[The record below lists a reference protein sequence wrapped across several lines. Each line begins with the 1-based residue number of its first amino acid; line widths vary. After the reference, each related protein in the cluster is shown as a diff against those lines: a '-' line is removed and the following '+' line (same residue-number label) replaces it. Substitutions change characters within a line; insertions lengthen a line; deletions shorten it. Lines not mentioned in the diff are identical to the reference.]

1 MADEIDTQPI
11 VESISGLTKTTE
23 KLVGVQKAE
32 GDKARKERKDELAAS
47 RKAIKDAKKDNKG
60 FKRLE
65 IRHQELLE
73 KGKQERAI
81 SEEMSRSVADSLNIN
96 LDELQLRKDQ
106 KQALDNQKAALEQI
120 EVAIKAAGGDPA
132 LNADFQRKT
141 LAFQDAEKAQQAQ
154 SRTTE
159 VTANERLEEMKA
171 QLEANGQVAT
181 DSAKYNKLQYEIQ
194 KSELAER
201 LKNADN
207 SAAQKEIRD
216 EQTALATKQG
226 GFLGKIAEGVGGL
239 KEGVKNAKK
248 NAGKGV
254 MAILKGTLIAGFA
267 LAMVAFLNSKYWEDT
282 KKVIV
287 EDILPGLQK
296 FFGFLKENALA
307 ISVGFAAIVAV
318 LAIAKVLGYLQKIK
332 LAFIAVKAAFLAMK
346 VFMMSTLLPTITAAL
361 APLVPFIAI
370 GVAIAAAIAILIG
383 GVMAAFEDFQKT
395 LKETGSIGE
404 ALKVG
409 AAKFIGFILGI
420 IPDLVLKLV
429 GFVAGL
435 FGFDDFKKKV
445 STIDPIQFI
454 ADGFKDMFD
463 KIQAFFGRL
472 FTNPVGAI
480 IQLIGDTM
488 KMYTDFGGF
497 IYRKVLK
504 PAIDWIGNLFGVT
517 DASGQ
522 LEGFVGD
529 KLNKILNFAAE
540 IYEQYIKPIVDWV
553 SDLFSKVASPVGAAL
568 SNAADMAKNF
578 IKTVL
583 RSVLPKPGGSLFSIA
598 GIASKAIPKGVYEFA
613 GLNPETGDLIAPAV
627 GGGDLKPT
635 TDGRA
640 QQINEAGVARSG
652 GGGGT
657 VVVDAKSANVVNS
670 NSNSSATFTS
680 TNLTNSNPTVAQ
692 LALSY

>member
-1 MADEIDTQPI
+1 MAAKDFQDLIKAQMETTRALMSAEEAANYDTI
-11 VESISGLTKTTE
+11 IAE
-23 KLVGVQKAE
+23 KQLQFNKNNE
-32 GDKARKERKDELAAS
+32 KARKAADTRKDNAAKKAQDGNDES
-47 RKAIKDAKKDNKG
+47 TQIAKDSEKSITQFGPTVTKGLENLRKEQKDAK
-60 FKRLE
+60 
-65 IRHQELLE
+65 
-73 KGKQERAI
+73 
-81 SEEMSRSVADSLNIN
+81 
-96 LDELQLRKDQ
+96 
-106 KQALDNQKAALEQI
+106 QKA
-120 EVAIKAAGGDPA
+120 GG
-132 LNADFQRKT
+132 
-141 LAFQDAEKAQQAQ
+141 AFKSDKKYQDATQKINELEGIQVTRGLEGASLLQAQ
-154 SRTTE
+154 VALLGNNLGEFASDSKEYQKKSYQAQIATL
-159 VTANERLEEMKA
+159 NERLANPDLSSSAREEIENEK
-171 QLEANGQVAT
+171 
-181 DSAKYNKLQYEIQ
+181 
-194 KSELAER
+194 
-201 LKNADN
+201 
-207 SAAQKEIRD
+207 
-216 EQTALATKQG
+216 TALAKKQG
-226 GFLGKIAEGVGGL
+226 GLLGKIAGGIGGL
-239 KEGVKNAKK
+239 KDAAKNAKK

-287 EDILPGLQK
+287 EDILPGVQK

-332 LAFIAVKAAFLAMK
+332 LAFIAVKAAFLAVK

-370 GVAIAAAIAILIG
+370 GVAIAAAIAVVIG

-395 LKETGSIGE
+395 LKETGSISE

-420 IPDLVLKLV
+420 IPSLVLKLV

-454 ADGFKDMFD
+454 ADAFKDMFD

-472 FTNPVGAI
+472 FTNPVAAI
-480 IQLIGDTM
+480 NQLIGDTM
-488 KMYTDFGGF
+488 TMITDFGGF
-497 IYRKVLK
+497 IYRTVLK
-504 PAIDWIGNLFGVT
+504 PAIDWVGNLFGVT
-517 DASGQ
+517 DTSGQ

-578 IKTVL
+578 IKTIL

-670 NSNSSATFTS
+670 NSTSSATFTS
-680 TNLTNSNPTVAQ
+680 TSLQHPNPTVSQ
-692 LALSY
+692 LAMSY

>member
-1 MADEIDTQPI
+1 MADEEI
-11 VESISGLTKTTE
+11 VSSISGLRKTI
-23 KLVGVQKAE
+23 QKQVDERQAE
-32 GDKARKERKDELAAS
+32 ADKVREDRKELLAAS
-47 RKAIKDAKKDNKG
+47 RKSMKDAKKAKKYTGKKG
-60 FKRLE
+60 FNALKA
-65 IRHQELLE
+65 RHEELKE
-73 KGKQERAI
+73 SGKLERAI
-81 SEEMSRSVADSLNIN
+81 SSEVSRSSA
-96 LDELQLRKDQ
+96 
-106 KQALDNQKAALEQI
+106 AALGISEEELRARKEQLI
-120 EVAIKAAGGDPA
+120 LQKDNKFATEQLAESIKSSTVDQ
-132 LNADFQRKT
+132 F
-141 LAFQDAEKAQQAQ
+141 AEQKNQAEILKA
-154 SRTTE
+154 T
-159 VTANERLEEMKA
+159 
-171 QLEANGQVAT
+171 LEANGQVAT

-216 EQTALATKQG
+216 EQTALAAKQG
-226 GFLGKIAEGVGGL
+226 GFLGKIAEGIGGL
-239 KEGVKNAKK
+239 KEGIQNAKK

-287 EDILPGLQK
+287 EDILPGVQK

-307 ISVGFAAIVAV
+307 ISVGFAGIVAV

-332 LAFIAVKAAFLAMK
+332 IAFIAVKAAFLAVK

-370 GVAIAAAIAILIG
+370 GVAIAAAIAVVIG

-395 LKETGSIGE
+395 LKETGSISE

-420 IPDLVLKLV
+420 IPSLVLKLV

-454 ADGFKDMFD
+454 ADAFKDMFD

-472 FTNPVGAI
+472 FTNPVAAI
-480 IQLIGDTM
+480 NQLIGDTM
-488 KMYTDFGGF
+488 TMITDFGGF
-497 IYRKVLK
+497 IYRTVLK
-504 PAIDWIGNLFGVT
+504 PAIDWVGNLFGVT
-517 DASGQ
+517 DTSGQ

-578 IKTVL
+578 IKTIL

-657 VVVDAKSANVVNS
+657 IVVDAKSANVVNS

-680 TNLTNSNPTVAQ
+680 TPLTNSNPTVAT
-692 LALSY
+692 LAMSY

>member
-1 MADEIDTQPI
+1 MADEEI
-11 VESISGLTKTTE
+11 VSSISGLRKTIQKQVDE
-23 KLVGVQKAE
+23 RKAE
-32 GDKARKERKDELAAS
+32 ADKVREDREELLAAS
-47 RKAIKDAKKDNKG
+47 RKSMKDAKKANKYTGKKG
-60 FKRLE
+60 FNTLKA
-65 IRHQELLE
+65 RHQELIE

-81 SEEMSRSVADSLNIN
+81 SSEVSRSSA
-96 LDELQLRKDQ
+96 
-106 KQALDNQKAALEQI
+106 AALGISEEELRARKEQLI
-120 EVAIKAAGGDPA
+120 LQKDNKFATEQLAESIKSSAVDQ
-132 LNADFQRKT
+132 F
-141 LAFQDAEKAQQAQ
+141 AEQKNQAEILKA
-154 SRTTE
+154 T
-159 VTANERLEEMKA
+159 
-171 QLEANGQVAT
+171 LEANGQVAT

-226 GFLGKIAEGVGGL
+226 GFLGKIAEGIGGL
-239 KEGVKNAKK
+239 KEGIQNAKK

-287 EDILPGLQK
+287 EDILPGVQK

-332 LAFIAVKAAFLAMK
+332 IAFIAVKAAFLAMK

-454 ADGFKDMFD
+454 ADAFKDMFD

-670 NSNSSATFTS
+670 NSSSSATFTS

>member
-1 MADEIDTQPI
+1 MADEEI
-11 VESISGLTKTTE
+11 VSSISGLRKTIQKQVDE
-23 KLVGVQKAE
+23 RKAE
-32 GDKARKERKDELAAS
+32 ADKVREDREELLAAS
-47 RKAIKDAKKDNKG
+47 RKSMKDAKKANKYTGKKG
-60 FKRLE
+60 FNTLKA
-65 IRHQELLE
+65 RHQELIE

-81 SEEMSRSVADSLNIN
+81 SSEVSRSSA
-96 LDELQLRKDQ
+96 
-106 KQALDNQKAALEQI
+106 AALGISEEELRARKEQLI
-120 EVAIKAAGGDPA
+120 LQKDNKFATEQLAESIKSSAVDQ
-132 LNADFQRKT
+132 F
-141 LAFQDAEKAQQAQ
+141 AEQKNQAEILKA
-154 SRTTE
+154 T
-159 VTANERLEEMKA
+159 
-171 QLEANGQVAT
+171 LEANGQVAT

-226 GFLGKIAEGVGGL
+226 GFLGKIAEGIGGL
-239 KEGVKNAKK
+239 KEGIQNAKK

-307 ISVGFAAIVAV
+307 ISVSFAAIVAV

-472 FTNPVGAI
+472 FTNPVAAI
-480 IQLIGDTM
+480 NQLIGDTLT
-488 KMYTDFGGF
+488 MYTDFGGF

-670 NSNSSATFTS
+670 NSSSSATFTS

>member
-1 MADEIDTQPI
+1 MAAKDFQELIKAQMETTRALLSAEEAKRYDTI
-11 VESISGLTKTTE
+11 ISE
-23 KLVGVQKAE
+23 KQLQFDKNNE
-32 GDKARKERKDELAAS
+32 KARKAAETRRDNATKKAEDGNDESTQIASGTEKSITQLGPTVTKSLENLRKEQ
-47 RKAIKDAKKDNKG
+47 KDAKK
-60 FKRLE
+60 
-65 IRHQELLE
+65 I
-73 KGKQERAI
+73 
-81 SEEMSRSVADSLNIN
+81 
-96 LDELQLRKDQ
+96 
-106 KQALDNQKAALEQI
+106 
-120 EVAIKAAGGDPA
+120 AGG
-132 LNADFQRKT
+132 
-141 LAFQDAEKAQQAQ
+141 AFKSDKKYQDVTQEINKLEGIQVTAGLKGASLLQAQ
-154 SRTTE
+154 VALLGNNLGEFASDSKEYQKKSYQAQIATL
-159 VTANERLEEMKA
+159 NERLANPDLSSSAREEIENEK
-171 QLEANGQVAT
+171 
-181 DSAKYNKLQYEIQ
+181 
-194 KSELAER
+194 
-201 LKNADN
+201 
-207 SAAQKEIRD
+207 
-216 EQTALATKQG
+216 TALAKKQG

-287 EDILPGLQK
+287 EDILPGVQK

-395 LKETGSIGE
+395 LKETGSISE

-454 ADGFKDMFD
+454 ADAFKDMFD

-472 FTNPVGAI
+472 FTNPVAAI
-480 IQLIGDTM
+480 NQLIGDTLT
-488 KMYTDFGGF
+488 MYTDFGGF

-670 NSNSSATFTS
+670 NSSSSATFTS

>member
-1 MADEIDTQPI
+1 MAAKDFQELIKAQQET
-11 VESISGLTKTTE
+11 TKALMSTE
-23 KLVGVQKAE
+23 EA
-32 GDKARKERKDELAAS
+32 ARYTALLAERKLEFD
-47 RKAIKDAKKDNKG
+47 KKS
-60 FKRLE
+60 
-65 IRHQELLE
+65 Q
-73 KGKQERAI
+73 
-81 SEEMSRSVADSLNIN
+81 
-96 LDELQLRKDQ
+96 
-106 KQALDNQKAALEQI
+106 
-120 EVAIKAAGGDPA
+120 AIKAGLEAKKTEADEAAEGRKEQAATEASNAKKESDKKLLQIQETPA
-132 LNADFQRKT
+132 FLRTAEEQGIFLQENNRK
-141 LAFQDAEKAQQAQ
+141 
-154 SRTTE
+154 
-159 VTANERLEEMKA
+159 LEEQATTDGIAFKDTKKWQKNQNDMGINDLKIREE
-171 QLEANGQVAT
+171 EAGK
-181 DSAKYNKLQYEIQ
+181 DISA
-194 KSELAER
+194 S
-201 LKNADN
+201 
-207 SAAQKEIRD
+207 SQKEIDD
-216 EQTALATKQG
+216 EKAKLQEKNQSL
-226 GFLGKIAEGVGGL
+226 LGKIAGGIMGL
-239 KEGVKNAKK
+239 KDAAKDK
-248 NAGKGV
+248 LKSASKGI

-287 EDILPGLQK
+287 EDILPGVQK

-332 LAFIAVKAAFLAMK
+332 IAFIAVKAAFLAMK

-454 ADGFKDMFD
+454 ADAFKDMFD

-670 NSNSSATFTS
+670 NSSSSATFTS

>member
-1 MADEIDTQPI
+1 MAAKDFQELIKAQMETTRALLSAEEAKRYDTI
-11 VESISGLTKTTE
+11 ISE
-23 KLVGVQKAE
+23 KQLQFDKNNE
-32 GDKARKERKDELAAS
+32 KARKAAETRRDNATKKAEDGNDESTQIASGTEKSITQLGPTVTKSLENLRKEQ
-47 RKAIKDAKKDNKG
+47 KDAKKIAG
-60 FKRLE
+60 GAFKSDKKYQDVTQKINE
-65 IRHQELLE
+65 IE
-73 KGKQERAI
+73 GKQVTQGLEGA
-81 SEEMSRSVADSLNIN
+81 SL
-96 LDELQLRKDQ
+96 L
-106 KQALDNQKAALEQI
+106 
-120 EVAIKAAGGDPA
+120 
-132 LNADFQRKT
+132 
-141 LAFQDAEKAQQAQ
+141 QAQ
-154 SRTTE
+154 VALLGNNLGEFASDSKEYQKKSYQAQIATL
-159 VTANERLEEMKA
+159 NERLANPDLSSSAREEIENEK
-171 QLEANGQVAT
+171 
-181 DSAKYNKLQYEIQ
+181 
-194 KSELAER
+194 
-201 LKNADN
+201 
-207 SAAQKEIRD
+207 
-216 EQTALATKQG
+216 TALAKKQG

-254 MAILKGTLIAGFA
+254 MAILKGTLVAGFA

-332 LAFIAVKAAFLAMK
+332 IAFIAVKAAFLAMK

-395 LKETGSIGE
+395 LKETGSISE

-454 ADGFKDMFD
+454 ADAFKDMFD

-657 VVVDAKSANVVNS
+657 IVVDAKSANVVNS

-680 TNLTNSNPTVAQ
+680 TPLTNSNPTVAQ